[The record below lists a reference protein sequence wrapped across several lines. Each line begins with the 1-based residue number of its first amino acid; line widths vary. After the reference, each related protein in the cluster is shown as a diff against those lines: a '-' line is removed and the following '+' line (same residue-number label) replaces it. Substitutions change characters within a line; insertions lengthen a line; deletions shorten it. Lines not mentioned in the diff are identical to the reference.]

1 MAVTTETHT
10 STKPNLFPVL
20 HPRGLWVIQNTSGP
34 IPNELK
40 SKYQTEVLAQRAIED
55 YVLDKNN
62 KRPYHKSRKP
72 KVKDASA

>member
-1 MAVTTETHT
+1 
-10 STKPNLFPVL
+10 
-20 HPRGLWVIQNTSGP
+20 VIQNTSGP